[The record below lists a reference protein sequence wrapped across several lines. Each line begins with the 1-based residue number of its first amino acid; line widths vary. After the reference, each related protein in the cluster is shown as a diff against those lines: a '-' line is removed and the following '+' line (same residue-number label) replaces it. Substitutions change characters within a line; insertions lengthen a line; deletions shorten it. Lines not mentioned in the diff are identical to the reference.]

1 MEIKVSY
8 SLLICVRIEFIC
20 FHTVIKVLTQWGSIN
35 NLIFSQDETN
45 SLFFCSV
52 QADPDGAGFD
62 LDLPPIDITIG
73 TIPHKVAFPNFEAA
87 PTTDDGG
94 PSEDGNS
101 RIVPLSEELQEKF
114 PKIPGV
120 LRGKG
125 LMGLKLKRTRK
136 VPYMEYSANK

>member
-20 FHTVIKVLTQWGSIN
+20 FHTVIKLCS
-35 NLIFSQDETN
+35 FSEDNTN
-45 SLFFCSV
+45 SLFVCSI

-125 LMGLKLKRTRK
+125 LMPLKLKRTRK
-136 VPYMEYSANK
+136 VPYMEYSAAK

>member
-1 MEIKVSY
+1 
-8 SLLICVRIEFIC
+8 LICI
-20 FHTVIKVLTQWGSIN
+20 
-35 NLIFSQDETN
+35 
-45 SLFFCSV
+45 

-101 RIVPLSEELQEKF
+101 RIVPLSEELLEKF
-114 PKIPGV
+114 PKITGV
-120 LRGKG
+120 LRGNG
-125 LMGLKLKRTRK
+125 FIGLKMNMTRK
-136 VPYMEYSANK
+136 VPYTEYLYDKR

>member
-1 MEIKVSY
+1 M
-8 SLLICVRIEFIC
+8 
-20 FHTVIKVLTQWGSIN
+20 
-35 NLIFSQDETN
+35 
-45 SLFFCSV
+45 
-52 QADPDGAGFD
+52 
-62 LDLPPIDITIG
+62 PPIDITIG
-73 TIPHKVAFPNFEAA
+73 TIPHRVAFPNFEAA

-101 RIVPLSEELQEKF
+101 RIVPLSDELQEKF

-136 VPYMEYSANK
+136 VPYMEYAANK

>member
-1 MEIKVSY
+1 MTYIY
-8 SLLICVRIEFIC
+8 I
-20 FHTVIKVLTQWGSIN
+20 
-35 NLIFSQDETN
+35 
-45 SLFFCSV
+45 

-62 LDLPPIDITIG
+62 LDLPPIAITIG
-73 TIPHKVAFPNFEAA
+73 TIPHRVAFPNFEAA